1 MVMRLTIKRYI
12 IVFLCCWGLIVT
24 AAHSVK
30 AEPTVLNES
39 EADKII
45 AAQIP
50 SAWRSCATDSDCK
63 LVNYH
68 CRSAIAASRM
78 NWTEAQK
85 RAYAVGGDAR
95 KMSCPTGP
103 GRAGY
108 FGYAAVCVDHQCA
121 ATNRTE

>member
-1 MVMRLTIKRYI
+1 MVSATHSVNAEMSVLSESDADKN
-12 IVFLCCWGLIVT
+12 IVT
-24 AAHSVK
+24 
-30 AEPTVLNES
+30 
-39 EADKII
+39 
-45 AAQIP
+45 QIP
-50 SAWRSCATDSDCK
+50 SAWRSCAKDSDCK

-68 CRSAIAASRM
+68 CRSAIAASIAT
-78 NWTEAQK
+78 WPEAQA